1 MRPLLISKANT
12 VLQLLLVGGYISHAA
27 FAIPEQGVV
36 WGLEVATA
44 GTTAASLAAYA
55 WMYATGRMLAMKQAP
70 NS

>member
-27 FAIPEQGVV
+27 FGTPEQGVL
-36 WGLEVATA
+36 WGLEVMTA

-70 NS
+70 SS